1 MTTLRLA
8 TRKSALALAQSRM
21 VAAELI
27 ARTPGLVIEEVH
39 VVTQGDRVTD
49 RALSEVGGKGL
60 FVKEIEEALLD
71 GRADVAVHSMKD
83 LPAELA
89 PGLVVACVPPRES
102 PWDLLVTRDGRALD
116 ALATGARVGTSS
128 KRREIALKVVRP
140 DLDVRMLRGNVDTRL
155 RKLAEGEYDAVILA
169 EAGVRRLGLSP
180 TAVRLEGALVPAIAQ
195 GALAL
200 ECRADDKVTAEIVGR
215 YHDARASLE
224 TVAERAVMRRLG
236 GSCVVPMGALARGD
250 ETRGALAMT
259 GFYASDA
266 GARAVRAEHE
276 GAARTADEA
285 LTVGEALAEK
295 LAALLAKA

>member
-1 MTTLRLA
+1 MKTLRLA

-21 VAAELI
+21 VAADIMKLN
-27 ARTPGLVIEEVH
+27 PGLTIEEVQ

-60 FVKEIEEALLD
+60 FVKEIEEALLA
-71 GRADVAVHSMKD
+71 GRADFAVHSMKD

-102 PWDLLVTRDGRALD
+102 PWDLLVTREGLSLD
-116 ALATGARVGTSS
+116 QLPKGARVGTSS
-128 KRREIALKVVRP
+128 KRREIALKAVRP

-155 RKLAEGEYDAVILA
+155 RKLTEGEYDAVILA
-169 EAGVRRLGLSP
+169 EAGVRRLGLAP

-200 ECRADDKVTAEIVGR
+200 ECRADDAETAAIVGR
-215 YHDARASLE
+215 YHDARASIE
-224 TVAERAVMRRLG
+224 TVAEREVMRRLG
-236 GSCVVPMGALARGD
+236 GSCVVPMGALARWND
-250 ETRGALAMT
+250 SRDTLTMT
-259 GFYASDA
+259 GFFATDD
-266 GARAVRAEHE
+266 GARWVRAEHE
-276 GAARTADEA
+276 GSARNDDEA
-285 LTVGEALAEK
+285 RAVGDALADK